1 MKIVIVFKNGHTV
14 EMTCDSCNI
23 EGSALTGNITGIK
36 LEGVEDNQLLYVDF
50 NEILCIYR
58 KLNC

>member
-14 EMTCDSCNI
+14 EMKCDNCNI
-23 EGSALTGNITGIK
+23 ESSVLAGNITRIEC
-36 LEGVEDNQLLYVDF
+36 EGVEDNQLLYVDF
-50 NEILCIYR
+50 NEILCVYR

>member
-14 EMTCDSCNI
+14 EMKCDSCDI
-23 EGSALTGNITGIK
+23 KSSDLTGNITGIK
-36 LEGVEDNQLLYVDF
+36 CERVKDNQLLYVDF

>member
-1 MKIVIVFKNGHTV
+1 MKIIIVFRNGHTV
-14 EMTCDSCNI
+14 EMKCDSYNI
-23 EGSALTGNITGIK
+23 ESNALTGKITGIK
-36 LEGVEDNQLLYVDF
+36 CEGVEDNQLLYVNF

>member
-1 MKIVIVFKNGHTV
+1 MKIVIVFKNGYTV
-14 EMTCDSCNI
+14 EMKCDSYNI
-23 EGSALTGNITGIK
+23 ERSALTGEITGI
-36 LEGVEDNQLLYVDF
+36 ECERVRDNQLLYMDF

>member
-14 EMTCDSCNI
+14 EMTCDSYNVETI
-23 EGSALTGNITGIK
+23 AGNITGFK
-36 LEGVEDNQLLYVDF
+36 CEGVEDNQLLYMDF

-58 KLNC
+58 RLNC